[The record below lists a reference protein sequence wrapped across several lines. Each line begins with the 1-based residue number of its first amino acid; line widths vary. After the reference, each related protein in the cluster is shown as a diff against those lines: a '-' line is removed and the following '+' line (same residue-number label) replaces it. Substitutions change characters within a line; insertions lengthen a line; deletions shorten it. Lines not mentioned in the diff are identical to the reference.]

1 MIKKLI
7 FGSFVV
13 FSFLLLSL
21 EAKPI
26 AINIIPIKKGSLQQ
40 EENFVGN
47 VVFKE
52 SANIASQSSGIVNE
66 VNFRAG
72 QKVKKGDKLLSLND
86 ELLQKDIIT
95 KQAKLDQALYVL
107 EKKKKELERYKNLL
121 DSQSIPLQQYEN
133 VEYDVKSQE
142 ADILSLQA
150 QLDISI
156 LDLKHKV
163 IYAPFDGVIVEQK
176 VHPSEWVNT
185 GEVVAQILNTKDV
198 EIIADVPSFMINHL
212 ALDQKV
218 NVKINNRNY
227 KGVIVALIPKANISS
242 RNFPLYISIKG
253 DDRLLDGMAASIKLG
268 VNGQNSGFL
277 IPRDCIIQRGG
288 KSGVFIAK
296 DGVARFV
303 PIEVL
308 SINRANALIQGNLKE
323 GESLV
328 LRGQDRLDDGSQVVV
343 IQ

>member
-163 IYAPFDGVIVEQK
+163 IYAPFDGVIAEKNVE
-176 VHPSEWVNT
+176 
-185 GEVVAQILNTKDV
+185 
-198 EIIADVPSFMINHL
+198 
-212 ALDQKV
+212 
-218 NVKINNRNY
+218 
-227 KGVIVALIPKANISS
+227 
-242 RNFPLYISIKG
+242 
-253 DDRLLDGMAASIKLG
+253 LG
-268 VNGQNSGFL
+268 
-277 IPRDCIIQRGG
+277 
-288 KSGVFIAK
+288 
-296 DGVARFV
+296 DGVAQNSTKLLRLVSHVKKFV
-303 PIEVL
+303 IEFDSRYFGQVKVGDVFYY
-308 SINRANALIQGNLKE
+308 SIDGGNAKYKVIINKIYPTIDDSTRKAKAEAMAPDFLAAGIFGDGIIKLK
-323 GESLV
+323 
-328 LRGQDRLDDGSQVVV
+328 
-343 IQ
+343 